1 MEDSGIA
8 RIWGVLVSPTSTF
21 RAIATKP
28 SWVVPLLLLM
38 GIGLAGA
45 VLLTDKMD
53 WDEITRE
60 SILASGRDVPEDQL
74 EGIVEFQEKAGPIFM
89 IGGSVVLQPVI
100 FLLLALVFLVT
111 FKVLGGE
118 LNFVS
123 SFSVILHGLMPRAVM
138 GLLSIPVILGKSEFG
153 YEELRDNSVLTSNLA
168 SFAPDDAGPALI
180 GVLSSIDVFSLWAL
194 GLLIVGYATVAKV
207 SKASAGA
214 GVIGL
219 WIVYVLGKVGLASLG
234 G

>member
-8 RIWGVLVSPTSTF
+8 RIWGVLVSPASTF
-21 RAIATKP
+21 RAIAAKP
-28 SWVVPLLLLM
+28 SWIVPLLLLV
-38 GIGLAGA
+38 GIGLAGSF
-45 VLLTDKMD
+45 LLTDKMD
-53 WDEITRE
+53 WGEITRE
-60 SILASGRDVPEDQL
+60 SIAASGREVPEDQL
-74 EGIVEFQEKAGPIFM
+74 EVIVDFQEKAGPIFL
-89 IGGSVVLQPVI
+89 IGGSVVLQPII

-118 LNFVS
+118 LNFVR

-138 GLLSIPVILGKSEFG
+138 GLLSIPVILGRSEFG
-153 YEELRDNSVLTSNLA
+153 YEDLRDNSVLTSNLS

-180 GVLSSIDVFSLWAL
+180 GLLSSVDVFSIWAL
-194 GLLIVGYATVAKV
+194 GLLIVGFATVAKV
-207 SKASAGA
+207 SKASAA
-214 GVIGL
+214 TGVLGL